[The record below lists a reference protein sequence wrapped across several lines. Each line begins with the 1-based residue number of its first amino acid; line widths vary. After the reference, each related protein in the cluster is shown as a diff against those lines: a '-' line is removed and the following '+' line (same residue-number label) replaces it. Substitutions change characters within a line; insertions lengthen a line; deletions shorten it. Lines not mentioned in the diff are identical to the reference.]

1 MKKKIASLALVL
13 ALCLSL
19 LPVTAFAEEGGEIR
33 RPTYSGGAGT
43 QENPYLL
50 SKKEDILALHD
61 FLINNEDASLDCVD
75 KCGLGAYHG
84 YYFKLTS
91 DIDMSGVEWTPFNF
105 SGVLDGAGHTISN
118 MQMNQNMFD
127 TADPDKGE
135 YKSQQYEAGFFSQ
148 LVHAHIRNL
157 YFENCSATISDN
169 LNPATQRDIYVGI
182 VAGTAIA
189 SSFENISVVNCTVTQ
204 NGKPANLG
212 YAGGLLAFADIC
224 HFEDCSFQD
233 GHINVGGDATANYT
247 GGIVG
252 AIGDK
257 FSQYLSTYN
266 MVVGAGDNFG
276 MYRCFSTAIINDTSS
291 TYRTGGLVGWSICDY
306 LTDVYQDC
314 RVGGSIESGS
324 YSGAG
329 LIGDSW
335 STTTVA
341 NCVVYATKIAAAN
354 TTDPIYS
361 FSNTNAVDT
370 TVTNCKL
377 SDQTVLEGSNQT
389 NNASVSASSLTESE
403 KQVSEFKS
411 NLRGKLSD
419 MTEGVEITLS
429 QDGIVRYTVVTDENG
444 NYNFGKQVLPGIY
457 TLAIAE
463 DSDYCAYTASTTID
477 YATNS
482 LLNITREPA
491 IIPVNEIKLNM
502 DALSMTRGATATL
515 TATIT
520 PDNATDKTVTWTS
533 SDEKVATVENG
544 VVTAVGSGT
553 ATITVQAGEKTA
565 TCVVTVTNP
574 SSSGSSRPS
583 YSITTPSKPDNGTIS
598 VNPANAKS
606 GNTVTITVTP
616 DSGYKLGELVVTDK
630 DGKKLELTDKG
641 NGQYTFTMPSGKVEV
656 AAEFVKEVE
665 VSPFADV
672 ATDAYYYD
680 AVKWAVEKGV
690 TNGVSETLFG
700 PDQACTRAQIV
711 TFLWRAAGSPEPKS
725 GSSFADVAADAYYA
739 KAVAWAVENGITKG
753 TSETTFHPDETCT
766 RAQGVTFLYR
776 ALGKLAAAQ
785 AGFTDVAADSYYA
798 DAVNWAAENGVTNGI
813 SETLFGPDGS
823 CTRAQIV
830 TFLYRA
836 YQGK

>member
-1 MKKKIASLALVL
+1 MKKIVSLALVL

-19 LPVTAFAEEGGEIR
+19 LPVTVFAEEGGEIQ
-33 RPTYSGGAGT
+33 RPTYSGGEGT
-43 QENPYLL
+43 QDKPYLL

-61 FLINNEDASLDCVD
+61 FLLDNEDATLDRAD
-75 KCGLGAYHG
+75 NCGLGAYHG
-84 YYFKLTS
+84 YYFKLTD

-105 SGVLDGAGHTISN
+105 NGVLDGAGHTISN

-127 TADPDKGE
+127 TADPAEGE

-157 YFENCSATISDN
+157 YFENCAATISDN
-169 LNPATQRDIYVGI
+169 LDPATQRDIYVGI

-204 NGKPANLG
+204 NGEPKNFG
-212 YAGGLLAFADIC
+212 YAGGLVAFADIC

-233 GHINVGGDATANYT
+233 GHINVGGDARNNYT

-252 AIGDK
+252 TVGDKYSEYLSDYNMAIG
-257 FSQYLSTYN
+257 
-266 MVVGAGDNFG
+266 AGNDFG
-276 MYRCFSTAIINDTSS
+276 MYRCFSTAIINDTRSAS
-291 TYRTGGLVGWSICDY
+291 RTGGLVGWSTCDY
-306 LTDVYQDC
+306 LTDAYKDC
-314 RVGGSIESGS
+314 RVGGSIESSS
-324 YSGAG
+324 YSAG
-329 LIGDSW
+329 LMGDCGSVA
-335 STTTVA
+335 TVDD
-341 NCVVYATKIAAAN
+341 CVIYASNIVASN
-354 TTDPIYS
+354 TVDPIYS
-361 FSNTNAVDT
+361 FSNANAVNI

-377 SDQTVLEGSNQT
+377 SDQTVITGRNQT
-389 NNASVSASSLTESE
+389 NNASISASSLTASE
-403 KQVSEFKS
+403 TQVPAFKS
-411 NLRGKLSD
+411 NLHGQLLDK
-419 MTEGVEITLS
+419 TKGVELTLS
-429 QDGIVRYTVVTDENG
+429 QDGTARYTTVTDENG
-444 NYNFGKQVLPGIY
+444 KYNFGKQVLSGAY
-457 TLAIAE
+457 TLDIAG
-463 DSDYCAYTASTTID
+463 DSSYDSYTTSVSID
-477 YATNS
+477 YASNT
-482 LLNITREPA
+482 LLNITRKVPVVPVDA
-491 IIPVNEIKLNM
+491 INLNTNT
-502 DALSMTRGATATL
+502 LSLTRGATATL
-515 TATIT
+515 TAIVT
-520 PDNATDKTVTWTS
+520 PDTATDKTVTWIS
-533 SDEKVATVENG
+533 SDEQVATVENG
-544 VVTAVGSGT
+544 IVTAVGSGT
-553 ATITVQAGEKTA
+553 ATITAQAGDKTA

-574 SSSGSSRPS
+574 SSSGSSRPR
-583 YSITTPSKPDNGTIS
+583 YDVTIPSKPENGS
-598 VNPANAKS
+598 VTVDPERARS
-606 GNTVTITVTP
+606 GSRVTVTVTP
-616 DSGYKLGELVVTDK
+616 DSGYKLGELVVTDR

-680 AVKWAVEKGV
+680 AVKWAVNKGI

-798 DAVNWAAENGVTNGI
+798 DAVNWAAENGVTKGI

>member
-1 MKKKIASLALVL
+1 MKKIVSLALVL

-19 LPVTAFAEEGGEIR
+19 LPVTVFAEEGGEIQ
-33 RPTYSGGAGT
+33 RPTYSGGEGT
-43 QENPYLL
+43 QDKPYLL
-50 SKKEDILALHD
+50 SKKEDILALRD
-61 FLINNEDASLDCVD
+61 FLIDNEDASLDAD
-75 KCGLGAYHG
+75 NCGLGAYHG
-84 YYFKLTS
+84 YYFKLTN
-91 DIDMSGVEWTPFNF
+91 DIDMSDVEWMPFNF
-105 SGVLDGAGHTISN
+105 NGVLDGAGHTISN

-127 TADPDKGE
+127 TADPAEDE
-135 YKSQQYEAGFFSQ
+135 YKSQQYEAGFFSR

-169 LNPATQRDIYVGI
+169 LDPATQRDIYVGI

-204 NGKPANLG
+204 NGKPKNFG
-212 YAGGLLAFADIC
+212 YAGGLVAAADSC
-224 HFEDCSFQD
+224 YFNGCSFQN
-233 GHINVGGDATANYT
+233 GQINVGGDAVENHT
-247 GGIVG
+247 GGI
-252 AIGDK
+252 
-257 FSQYLSTYN
+257 
-266 MVVGAGDNFG
+266 AGVILDENNADMAADSAFG
-276 MYRCFSTAIINDTSS
+276 MYRCFSTANVHVTAS
-291 TYRTGGLVGWSICDY
+291 TYGTGGLVGWTICDE
-306 LTDVYQDC
+306 LTDIYQDC
-314 RVGGSIESGS
+314 YVGGSIVSDS
-324 YSGAG
+324 DSVAG
-329 LIGDSW
+329 LIGGCS
-335 STTTVA
+335 SKAEVK
-341 NCVVYATKIAAAN
+341 NCIVYADKITASK
-354 TTDPIYS
+354 TVDPIHS
-361 FSNTNAVDT
+361 PNKMFLDFDDA

-377 SDQTVLEGSNQT
+377 SDQTVITGTKQT
-389 NNASVSASSLTESE
+389 NNASITASSLTESE
-403 KQVSEFKS
+403 KQVPEFKS
-411 NLRGKLSD
+411 NLHGKLSD
-419 MTEGVEITLS
+419 KTEGVEITLS
-429 QDGIVRYTVVTDENG
+429 QGETVRYTAVTNENG
-444 NYNFGKQVLPGIY
+444 EYNFGKQVLSGAY
-457 TLAIAE
+457 TLDIAS
-463 DSDYCAYTASTTID
+463 DSSYDSYTTSVSINYASNT
-477 YATNS
+477 
-482 LLNITREPA
+482 LLNITRKVPVVPVDA
-491 IIPVNEIKLNM
+491 INLNTNT
-502 DALSMTRGATATL
+502 LSLTRGATATL
-515 TATIT
+515 TAIVT
-520 PDNATDKTVTWTS
+520 PDTATDKTVTWIS
-533 SDEKVATVENG
+533 SDEQVATVENG
-544 VVTAVGSGT
+544 IVTAVGSGT
-553 ATITVQAGEKTA
+553 ATITAQAGDKTA

-574 SSSGSSRPS
+574 SSSGSSRPR
-583 YSITTPSKPDNGTIS
+583 YDVTIPSKPKNGS
-598 VNPANAKS
+598 VTVDPERARS
-606 GNTVTITVTP
+606 GSRVTVTVTP

-680 AVKWAVEKGV
+680 AVKWAVNKGI

-798 DAVNWAAENGVTNGI
+798 DAVNWAAENGVTKGI

>member
-1 MKKKIASLALVL
+1 MKKKIVSLALVL

-19 LPVTAFAEEGGEIR
+19 LPVTAFAEESGAIQQ
-33 RPTYSGGAGT
+33 PTYSGGDGT

-50 SKKEDILALHD
+50 SNKRDILALHD
-61 FLINNEDASLDCVD
+61 FLIDNEDASLDRVD
-75 KCGLGAYHG
+75 DCGLGAYHG
-84 YYFKLTS
+84 YYFKLTD

-105 SGVLDGAGHTISN
+105 NGVLDGAGHTISN

-127 TADPDKGE
+127 TADPDKSE

-189 SSFENISVVNCTVTQ
+189 SSFENISVINCAVTQ
-204 NGKPANLG
+204 NGKPDNFG
-212 YAGGLLAFADIC
+212 YAGGLVAFADIC

-233 GHINVGGDATANYT
+233 GHINVGGDARANYT

-252 AIGDK
+252 AVSDK
-257 FSQYLSTYN
+257 FSEYLLDYN
-266 MVVGAGDNFG
+266 MAIGAGNDFG

-306 LTDVYQDC
+306 LTDVYENC

-324 YSGAG
+324 YSTAG
-329 LIGDSW
+329 LMGDCGSAA
-335 STTTVA
+335 TVDD
-341 NCVVYATKIAAAN
+341 CVIYASNVVASN
-354 TTDPIYS
+354 TVDPIYS
-361 FSNTNAVDT
+361 FSNTNAVNMK
-370 TVTNCKL
+370 VTNCKL
-377 SDQTVLEGSNQT
+377 SDQTAITGTKQT
-389 NNASVSASSLTESE
+389 NNASITASSLTESE
-403 KQVSEFKS
+403 KQVPEFKS
-411 NLRGKLSD
+411 NLHGKLSD
-419 MTEGVEITLS
+419 KTEGVEITLS
-429 QDGIVRYTVVTDENG
+429 QGGTVRYTAVTNENG
-444 NYNFGKQVLPGIY
+444 EYNFGKQVLPGTY
-457 TLAIAE
+457 TLDIAE
-463 DSDYCAYTASTTID
+463 DIDYCEYTYSVVIG
-477 YATNS
+477 YAVNS
-482 LLNITREPA
+482 LLNVTREPA
-491 IIPVNEIKLNM
+491 SIPVDEIKLNM
-502 DALSMTRGATATL
+502 DTLSMMRGATAIL
-515 TATIT
+515 TAIVT
-520 PDNATDKTVTWTS
+520 PDTATDKTVTWIS
-533 SDEKVATVENG
+533 SDEQVATVENG
-544 VVTAVGSGT
+544 IVTAVGSGT
-553 ATITVQAGEKTA
+553 ATITAQAGEKTA

-574 SSSGSSRPS
+574 SSSGSSRPR
-583 YSITTPSKPDNGTIS
+583 YDVTTPSKPENGS
-598 VNPANAKS
+598 VTVDPERARS
-606 GNTVTITVTP
+606 GSRVTVTVTP

-641 NGQYTFTMPSGKVEV
+641 SGQYTFTMPSGKVEV

-665 VSPFADV
+665 ISPFADV

-798 DAVNWAAENGVTNGI
+798 DAVNWAAENGVTKGI